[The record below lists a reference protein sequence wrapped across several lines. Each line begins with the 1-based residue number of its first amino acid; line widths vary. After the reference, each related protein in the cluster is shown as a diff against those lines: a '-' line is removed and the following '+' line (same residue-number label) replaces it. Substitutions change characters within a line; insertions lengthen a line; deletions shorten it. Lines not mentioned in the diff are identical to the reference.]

1 MLLKLVC
8 TCIDNVSMCAVLQC
22 VHSVPSAAATA
33 EAARGPAT
41 AALQAANNNL

>member
-1 MLLKLVC
+1 MCVYIHRKFVHVC
-8 TCIDNVSMCAVLQC
+8 SAAVWTQC
-22 VHSVPSAAATA
+22 PLSAAATA